1 MGACLLKK
9 LKHTEQ
15 TLSHLHV
22 ESKKVKQSE
31 SRLIDIE
38 NKRVIARMEQVE
50 RWMKWM
56 KRIKNLKFQLYSK

>member
-1 MGACLLKK
+1 
-9 LKHTEQ
+9 
-15 TLSHLHV
+15 V